1 MKSIFFIFV
10 LFSLNISATNAENEL
25 QKTIFK
31 FWDARNNQDF
41 EKIFFYESKIG
52 ALTGSSSD
60 NHFYEDPPPDFESV
74 VNYYS
79 TVKSDLMPSFIKIY
93 KLSENVYLSLYY
105 LTGRYEYSNG
115 KINDNYKSRA
125 SNIWLYEDEGFKLY
139 YKNFNKLKDDLV
151 PEEIGPY
158 PVK

>member
-1 MKSIFFIFV
+1 
-10 LFSLNISATNAENEL
+10 
-25 QKTIFK
+25 
-31 FWDARNNQDF
+31 
-41 EKIFFYESKIG
+41 
-52 ALTGSSSD
+52 
-60 NHFYEDPPPDFESV
+60 
-74 VNYYS
+74 
-79 TVKSDLMPSFIKIY
+79 MPSFIKIY

-115 KINDNYKSRA
+115 EINDNYKSRV